1 MLVFGLSFLQ
11 VLAGIK
17 KDTMQLD
24 LLDNTLLLQL
34 FISNITIP

>member
-1 MLVFGLSFLQ
+1 MLVFGFSFLQ

-17 KDTMQLD
+17 KDTMQLYVID
-24 LLDNTLLLQL
+24 ITLYYNY